1 MFLNNEYILE
11 LFEEQYDEN
20 EYSLE
25 FITDENTNTSLIEIG
40 QYMLDN
46 TNFNETA
53 FMNTQQTT
61 QTSNIK
67 RGRKRDSNS
76 SNPVHTKNTIDNK
89 IRKIRIHGITF
100 GMKLIN
106 DCITF
111 QYPNSNLAL
120 KGISREITSDINIY
134 FILDF
139 FEYTLEQIYSNP
151 LNSKY
156 KRQDPNSNIKVIEEL
171 KKKNNHVINKLL
183 NMKFKEL
190 FNLFVESD
198 KDKLKIEYGLKE
210 AKTFEDL
217 IDKLKNEDEDYK
229 KDLKYVANNFLDY
242 FEEKKARFSEK
253 RQNKLVNTNFSNC
266 RKKSKC
272 EKG

>member
-89 IRKIRIHGITF
+89 IRKIRIHAITF

-106 DCITF
+106 DCIKYK
-111 QYPNSNLAL
+111 YPNSNLVL
-120 KGISREITSDINIY
+120 KGISREITSDISIY

-151 LNSKY
+151 LNTKY
-156 KRQDPNSNIKVIEEL
+156 KKHDPDYNIKVIEEL
-171 KKKNNHVINKLL
+171 KKQNNPVINQLL

-190 FNLFVESD
+190 FDLFVESD
-198 KDKLKIEYGLKE
+198 KDKLKKEYGLNE
-210 AKTFEDL
+210 EKTFEDL
-217 IDKLKNEDEDYK
+217 INKLHNEDEEYIK
-229 KDLKYVANNFLDY
+229 SVREVANNYLDY
-242 FEEKKARFSEK
+242 FKEKKARFSEK
-253 RQNKLVNTNFSNC
+253 RQNKLLNTNFSNC

-272 EKG
+272 TKR

>member
-1 MFLNNEYILE
+1 MFNETEDIKI
-11 LFEEQYDEN
+11 FEEEYNEN
-20 EYSLE
+20 DYSLQFLLE
-25 FITDENTNTSLIEIG
+25 DEPISNIG
-40 QYMLDN
+40 ENNLMSD
-46 TNFNETA
+46 TFNETA

-171 KKKNNHVINKLL
+171 KKKIIMLSIN
-183 NMKFKEL
+183 F
-190 FNLFVESD
+190 
-198 KDKLKIEYGLKE
+198 
-210 AKTFEDL
+210 
-217 IDKLKNEDEDYK
+217 
-229 KDLKYVANNFLDY
+229 
-242 FEEKKARFSEK
+242 
-253 RQNKLVNTNFSNC
+253 
-266 RKKSKC
+266 
-272 EKG
+272 

>member
-1 MFLNNEYILE
+1 MWNGIEDIEDIKIFDERYN
-11 LFEEQYDEN
+11 EN
-20 EYSLE
+20 EYSLP
-25 FITDENTNTSLIEIG
+25 FLIEDDPISNIG
-40 QYMLDN
+40 ENNLIWN
-46 TNFNETA
+46 TLHETA

-61 QTSNIK
+61 PTSNSK
-67 RGRKRDSNS
+67 RGRKRESGS
-76 SNPVHTKNTIDNK
+76 LNPVHTKNNIDNK

-106 DCITF
+106 DCIKF

-120 KGISREITSDINIY
+120 KRISREITSDISIY

-156 KRQDPNSNIKVIEEL
+156 KRQDPNSNIKIIKEL
-171 KKKNNHVINKLL
+171 KKKKNPIINKLL

-217 IDKLKNEDEDYK
+217 IDKLKNEDENYK

>member
-1 MFLNNEYILE
+1 MNYGKEDIEDMN
-11 LFEEQYDEN
+11 LFDERYNEN
-20 EYSLE
+20 EFGLPFLRE
-25 FITDENTNTSLIEIG
+25 DDLIANIEGNNLILNT
-40 QYMLDN
+40 
-46 TNFNETA
+46 FNETA

-120 KGISREITSDINIY
+120 KGISREITSDISIY

-198 KDKLKIEYGLKE
+198 KDKLKKEYGLKE
-210 AKTFEDL
+210 AKTFKDL
-217 IDKLKNEDEDYK
+217 IDKLKHENKDYIE
-229 KDLKYVANNFLDY
+229 DLKDVAKKFFNY
-242 FEEKKARFSEK
+242 F
-253 RQNKLVNTNFSNC
+253 NI
-266 RKKSKC
+266 
-272 EKG
+272 GI

>member
-1 MFLNNEYILE
+1 MFNETEDIKI
-11 LFEEQYDEN
+11 FEEEYNEN
-20 EYSLE
+20 DYSLQFLLE
-25 FITDENTNTSLIEIG
+25 DEPISNIG
-40 QYMLDN
+40 ENNLMSD
-46 TNFNETA
+46 TFNETA

-190 FNLFVESD
+190 FNLYVESD

-217 IDKLKNEDEDYK
+217 IDKLKNEDENYK
-229 KDLKYVANNFLDY
+229 KDLKYVANNFLN
-242 FEEKKARFSEK
+242 FFKEKKARYSEK
-253 RQNKLVNTNFSNC
+253 R
-266 RKKSKC
+266 KKNLLFYISGFQIK
-272 EKG
+272 KY